1 MIVVFICLTVRYDIL
16 GPAFLERFRKSDDVA
31 ANVHLFSEE
40 VLIRPPALSFPFSV
54 VAR

>member
-1 MIVVFICLTVRYDIL
+1 MSVVFIYFTVRYSIS
-16 GPAFLERFRKSDDVA
+16 GPVFLERFRKSDDVA
-31 ANVHLFSEE
+31 TNVLFSEE